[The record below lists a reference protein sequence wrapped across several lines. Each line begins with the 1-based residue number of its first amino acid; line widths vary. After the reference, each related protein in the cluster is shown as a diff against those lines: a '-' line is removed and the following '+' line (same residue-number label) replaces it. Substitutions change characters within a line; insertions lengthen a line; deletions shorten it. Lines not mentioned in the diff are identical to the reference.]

1 MAASRIGLLF
11 LVILVAALAT
21 LAGCGFSLSA
31 TAYQTTVPLR
41 GSVHGGNQP
50 VTGASVQF
58 YAAGTSGPGSAAL
71 PLLSKPVQSDSNGN
85 FSIPPSLICPSSTS
99 QVYVV
104 ARGGKPGTLSGG
116 GNPALELTA
125 MLGSCNDLSTFSSIS
140 VNEVTTVGSVW
151 PLAAFMTSPS
161 HLGYESGDASFLN
174 AVSSVPEFINIAQ
187 GNSPGKPTAT
197 SYFAENSKLYSLA
210 NVLADCVNSSGGSA
224 GDGSPC
230 GLLFSIA
237 TLSGGNAPTDTM
249 TAAMRIAQ
257 NPHNNV
263 LDIFGLAKADTSYQ
277 PTLTSAPPDWTLTLT
292 YLVATPSISL
302 GTGSYVG
309 TQEVTISDSTAGSAI
324 HYTTDGTVPTS
335 SSPLYAGPLSI
346 AVSTTVQAIAVLEGS
361 QSAIASSILTITSAH
376 APVKLAFLQQP
387 SNALAGATISPAVQV
402 AVEDS
407 SGTVVTSATDPV
419 TLTLAGGTSLAGTLT
434 AAPRNGV
441 ATFSNLSVN
450 AAGAGYTLSATSPGL
465 ASAISDS
472 FTITA
477 SASGAGAPPAKL
489 AFLQQPSNA
498 LTGATISPAV
508 QVAVE
513 DSSGKVVT
521 SATDPITLTLKG
533 GTSLAGTLTAAP
545 RNGVATFSNLSVNAA
560 GAGYTLSA
568 SSPGLSSA
576 TSASFTI
583 TASASG
589 AGGSPAKLA
598 FLQQPSNALTGATI
612 SPAVQVAVEDSSGN
626 AATTATNPVTVTLV
640 SSAGLQGAQWTAT
653 PQNGIATF
661 SKLTVSTAGS
671 GFTLVASSPTL
682 ASTTSISFTISAS
695 AGATAPLPA
704 KLAFL
709 QQPSNA
715 LAGATIS
722 PAVQVVVEDNSGNVV
737 TTATNPVTLAL
748 VGGSGLT
755 GTLMARPQNGI
766 ATFSDLSV
774 GTAGSGYTLS
784 ATSPSLTSATSTS
797 FTINAQA
804 GGSGSSP
811 VKLAFLV
818 QPSNALTQAT
828 ISPAVQVA
836 IENGSGNTVTTAG
849 DSVTVALTNGSG
861 LGGTLTVT
869 AQNGIATFSD
879 LTLSSA
885 GNYTLSASSSGLS
898 SATSA
903 SFTVSAPG
911 GGNNASPVKLAF
923 LVQPSNA
930 LIQATISPA
939 VQVAVEN
946 ANGNI
951 VTAGSDS
958 ITLSLTNGS
967 GLGGTLTAAALNGVA
982 TFSNLTMSAAGSGY
996 MLLASSPGLTSATS
1010 ASFTISAPS
1019 LGNVQPLG
1027 VISASQ
1033 PLAGLGFNI
1042 DPLNEW
1048 EFQLAAKA
1056 GTTHVRFQCGWNAT
1070 ETQTAPPQNQNTA
1083 TPYVLPSDCQSGL
1096 AFAKQYGMHP
1106 TIIAAYGSPYHTILS
1121 VAAPGGASAGST
1133 SINVQFS
1140 SGVGGDTM
1148 ASLAPFTDTVIAANG
1163 SQISARNS
1171 YAGTLITGVNQT
1183 DATHA
1188 TLTLASALTSAL
1200 PANSTTLYT
1209 ISEYLHPPAATFSP
1223 SDPSVIAFA
1232 KYAQFLAQSI
1242 AAAGLT
1248 GDVELWN
1255 EPPWSPDPW
1264 DERANFYDTFPGVI
1278 SPGPQGPS
1286 LANWGFVAA
1295 LQGQTPIPGVTY
1307 TWAGT
1312 NKSGDNS
1319 VLNPSMLANTG
1330 VAFTQPA
1337 TTVTSESLHPYTNN
1351 PEDSAWSESCLE
1363 GTIKAFPL
1371 APLYFMPCN
1380 LVSTSQSNS
1389 LLVEQESLVQK
1400 SRNSSWGVAHDITE
1414 TGFSLALGDTAH
1426 QARYTMRIFLAF
1438 QAAGVTPL
1446 EFYRLYDSSAQQL
1459 TFTDPT
1465 TQNPLP
1471 SYTAIAGLMSDLG
1484 AIKNPAAVQSSNLA
1498 SIVSYAGSYLL
1509 DTVHIVGARPGDT
1522 ANSEIFAIWQQSTV
1536 GIYGKWGTLAQPNPA
1551 PVTIEIPAGSVV
1563 STVLNLDT
1571 RQPVSYTTS
1580 GQQITLDVSDDP
1592 IEVLVVPMP

>member
-1 MAASRIGLLF
+1 MAASRLGLLF
-11 LVILVAALAT
+11 IVILVAALAT

-31 TAYQTTVPLR
+31 TAYQTSVPLR

-50 VTGASVQF
+50 VTGASVQL

-85 FSIPPSLICPSSTS
+85 FSIPASLICPSSTS

-104 ARGGKPGTLSGG
+104 ARGGKPETLSGG

-125 MLGSCNDLSTFSSIS
+125 MLGPCNDLSTFNSIS

-174 AVSSVPEFINIAQ
+174 AVTSVPEFINIAQ
-187 GNSPGKPTAT
+187 GNSPGKPAAT

-224 GDGSPC
+224 GDGTPC
-230 GLLFSIA
+230 GNLFSIA
-237 TLSGGNAPTDTM
+237 SLSGGNAPTDTM
-249 TAAMRIAQ
+249 TAALRIAQ
-257 NPHNNV
+257 NPRNNV

-277 PTLTSAPPDWTLTLT
+277 PNLTSAPPDWTLTLT
-292 YLVATPSISL
+292 YLVASPSISL

-309 TQEVTISDSTAGSAI
+309 PQEVTLTDSTAGSAI
-324 HYTTDGTVPTS
+324 HYTTDGTAPTS
-335 SSPLYAGPLSI
+335 SSPLYAGPISI
-346 AVSTTVQAIAVLEGS
+346 AVSTTVQAIAILQGS
-361 QSAIASSILTITSAH
+361 PSAIASSILTITSAH

-387 SNALAGATISPAVQV
+387 SNALVGATISPAVQV

-407 SGTVVTSATDPV
+407 SGTVVTSAADPV

-434 AAPRNGV
+434 ATPRNGV

-450 AAGAGYTLSATSPGL
+450 AAGAGYTLSATSLGL
-465 ASAISDS
+465 APATSTS
-472 FTITA
+472 FTI
-477 SASGAGAPPAKL
+477 
-489 AFLQQPSNA
+489 
-498 LTGATISPAV
+498 
-508 QVAVE
+508 
-513 DSSGKVVT
+513 
-521 SATDPITLTLKG
+521 
-533 GTSLAGTLTAAP
+533 
-545 RNGVATFSNLSVNAA
+545 
-560 GAGYTLSA
+560 SA
-568 SSPGLSSA
+568 SS
-576 TSASFTI
+576 T
-583 TASASG
+583 G
-589 AGGSPAKLA
+589 AGRSPAKLA
-598 FLQQPSNALTGATI
+598 FLQQPSNALTGAAI

-626 AATTATNPVTVTLV
+626 AATTATNPVTLTLV
-640 SSAGLQGAQWTAT
+640 SSAGLQAAQWTAT

-661 SKLTVSTAGS
+661 SNLTVSTAGS
-671 GFTLVASSPTL
+671 GYTFVASSPTL
-682 ASTTSISFTISAS
+682 ASTTSSSFAISAP
-695 AGATAPLPA
+695 AGGPAVLPA

-709 QQPSNA
+709 QQPSNT

-737 TTATNPVTLAL
+737 TAAANPVTLAL

-784 ATSPSLTSATSTS
+784 ATSPSLTSAISTN

-818 QPSNALTQAT
+818 QPSAALTQAA
-828 ISPAVQVA
+828 ISPAVKVS
-836 IENGSGNTVTTAG
+836 IEDASGNTVPTASN
-849 DSVTVALTNGSG
+849 SVTVALTNGSG

-869 AQNGIATFSD
+869 AQNGIATFSN
-879 LTLSSA
+879 LNLSSA
-885 GNYTLSASSSGLS
+885 GNYTLLASSSGLS
-898 SATSA
+898 SAASA
-903 SFTVSAPG
+903 SFTVSTPG
-911 GGNNASPVKLAF
+911 SGSGASPVKLAF

-930 LIQATISPA
+930 LTQATISPA

-946 ANGNI
+946 ANGN
-951 VTAGSDS
+951 VVSAGSDS
-958 ITLSLTNGS
+958 LTLSLTNGS

-982 TFSNLTMSAAGSGY
+982 TFSNLTMSTAGSGY

-1010 ASFTISAPS
+1010 TSFTISAPS

-1027 VISASQ
+1027 VIPASQ

-1048 EFQLAAKA
+1048 EFQLAAAA

-1070 ETQTAPPQNQNTA
+1070 ETQTAPPQNQNTSTA
-1083 TPYVLPSDCQSGL
+1083 YVLQSDCQSGL
-1096 AFAKQYGMHP
+1096 ALAKKYGMHP
-1106 TIIAAYGSPYHTILS
+1106 TLVAAYGSPYHTILS
-1121 VAAPGGASAGST
+1121 VAVPGGASAGST
-1133 SINVQFS
+1133 SINVQFA

-1148 ASLAPFTDTVIAANG
+1148 ASLAPFTDTLIAANG
-1163 SQISARNS
+1163 SQITARNS
-1171 YAGTLITGVNQT
+1171 YAGALITAVNQT
-1183 DATHA
+1183 DPTHA

-1223 SDPSVIAFA
+1223 SDPSVMAYA

-1255 EPPWSPDPW
+1255 EPPWAPDPW

-1295 LQGQTPIPGVTY
+1295 LQGQTPITGVTY

-1330 VAFTQPA
+1330 VSFTEPA

-1351 PEDSAWSESCLE
+1351 PEDSAWSESCLQ
-1363 GTIKAFPL
+1363 GTIKAYPL

-1389 LLVEQESLVQK
+1389 LLVEQENLVQK
-1400 SRNSSWGVAHDITE
+1400 SRNSSWGIAHEITE
-1414 TGFSLALGDTAH
+1414 TGFSLANGDTAH

-1446 EFYRLYDSSAQQL
+1446 EFYRLYDPSAQQL

-1471 SYTAIAGLMSDLG
+1471 SYTAVAGLMSDLAG
-1484 AIKNPAAVQSSNLA
+1484 IKNPAVAQSSNLA
-1498 SIVSYAGSYLL
+1498 SIVSYAGTYLL
-1509 DTVHIVGARPGDT
+1509 DTVHIVGARPGDA
-1522 ANSEIFAIWQQSTV
+1522 ANSDVFTIWQQSTV
-1536 GIYGKWGTLAQPNPA
+1536 GIHGTWGTIAQPNPA

-1580 GQQITLDVSDDP
+1580 GQQITLAVSDDP
-1592 IEVLVVPMP
+1592 IEVLVVPLP

>member
-1 MAASRIGLLF
+1 M
-11 LVILVAALAT
+11 
-21 LAGCGFSLSA
+21 
-31 TAYQTTVPLR
+31 
-41 GSVHGGNQP
+41 
-50 VTGASVQF
+50 
-58 YAAGTSGPGSAAL
+58 
-71 PLLSKPVQSDSNGN
+71 QSDSNGN
-85 FSIPPSLICPSSTS
+85 FSIPASLICPSSTS

-104 ARGGKPGTLSGG
+104 ARGGKPETLSGG

-125 MLGSCNDLSTFSSIS
+125 MLGSCNELSAFSSIS

-224 GDGSPC
+224 GDGTPC
-230 GLLFSIA
+230 GNLFSIA
-237 TLSGGNAPTDTM
+237 SQSGGNAPTDTM

-257 NPHNNV
+257 NPRNNV

-277 PTLTSAPPDWTLTLT
+277 PTLASAPPDWTLTLT

-309 TQEVTISDSTAGSAI
+309 TQEVAISDATAGSAI
-324 HYTTDGTVPTS
+324 HYTTDGTVPNS

-346 AVSTTVQAIAVLEGS
+346 AVSTTVQAIAILQGS
-361 QSAIASSILTITSAH
+361 PSAIASSILTITAAH
-376 APVKLAFLQQP
+376 APV
-387 SNALAGATISPAVQV
+387 
-402 AVEDS
+402 
-407 SGTVVTSATDPV
+407 
-419 TLTLAGGTSLAGTLT
+419 
-434 AAPRNGV
+434 
-441 ATFSNLSVN
+441 
-450 AAGAGYTLSATSPGL
+450 
-465 ASAISDS
+465 
-472 FTITA
+472 
-477 SASGAGAPPAKL
+477 KL

-513 DSSGKVVT
+513 DSSGTVVT
-521 SATDPITLTLKG
+521 NATDPVTLTLTG
-533 GTSLAGTLTAAP
+533 GTSLAGTLTAAPRNGIATFSNLSVNAAGAGYTLSATSPGLASATSTSFTISASSSGAGRSPAKLAFLQQPSNALAGAAISPAVQVAVEDSSGSVVASATDPITLTLTGGTSLAGTLTATP

-568 SSPGLSSA
+568 ISPGLAPA
-576 TSASFTI
+576 TSTSFTI
-583 TASASG
+583 NASSNG
-589 AGGSPAKLA
+589 AGRSPAKLA
-598 FLQQPSNALTGATI
+598 FLQQPSNALTGAAI
-612 SPAVQVAVEDSSGN
+612 SPPVQVAVEDSSAN
-626 AATTATNPVTVTLV
+626 AATTATNPVTLTLV

-661 SKLTVSTAGS
+661 SNLTVSTAGS
-671 GFTLVASSPTL
+671 GYTLVASSPAL
-682 ASTTSISFTISAS
+682 ASTTSISFTISPP
-695 AGATAPLPA
+695 AGGAAPLPA

-737 TTATNPVTLAL
+737 TAAANPVTLAL
-748 VGGSGLT
+748 MGGSGLE
-755 GTLMARPQNGI
+755 GTFTARPLNGI

-774 GTAGSGYTLS
+774 SNAGSGYTLS

-797 FTINAQA
+797 FTINTQA

-811 VKLAFLV
+811 TKLAFLV

-836 IENGSGNTVTTAG
+836 IENASGDTVAAASN
-849 DSVTVALTNGSG
+849 SVTVALTNGSG
-861 LGGTLTVT
+861 LEGTLTVM
-869 AQNGIATFSD
+869 AQNGIATFSN
-879 LTLSSA
+879 LNLSST
-885 GNYTLSASSSGLS
+885 GNYALSASSSGLS
-898 SATSA
+898 SASSA
-903 SFTVSAPG
+903 SFTVSTPG
-911 GGNNASPVKLAF
+911 GGGNGTSPVKLAF

-946 ANGNI
+946 SNGN
-951 VTAGSDS
+951 VVSAGSDS
-958 ITLSLTNGS
+958 VTLNLTNGS
-967 GLGGTLTAAALNGVA
+967 GLGGTLTAPALNGVA
-982 TFSNLTMSAAGSGY
+982 TFSNLTMSTAGSGY
-996 MLLASSPGLTSATS
+996 LLLASSPGLTSATS
-1010 ASFTISAPS
+1010 TSFTISAPS

-1027 VISASQ
+1027 VIPASQ

-1048 EFQLAAKA
+1048 EFQLAAAA

-1070 ETQTAPPQNQNTA
+1070 ETQTAPPQNQNA
-1083 TPYVLPSDCQSGL
+1083 STPYVLQSDCQSGL
-1096 AFAKQYGMHP
+1096 ALAKKYGMHP
-1106 TIIAAYGSPYHTILS
+1106 TIIAAYGSPYHAILS
-1121 VAAPGGASAGST
+1121 VAVPGGASAGST
-1133 SINVQFS
+1133 SINIQFA

-1148 ASLAPFTDTVIAANG
+1148 ASLAPFTDTIIAANG
-1163 SQISARNS
+1163 SQITSRNS
-1171 YAGTLITGVNQT
+1171 YAGALITAVNQT
-1183 DATHA
+1183 DPTHA
-1188 TLTLASALTSAL
+1188 TLTLSSALTSAL
-1200 PANSTTLYT
+1200 PANSATLYT

-1255 EPPWSPDPW
+1255 EPPWAPDPW
-1264 DERANFYDTFPGVI
+1264 DERADFYDTFPGVV

-1295 LQGQTPIPGVTY
+1295 LQGQTPIPGATY

-1330 VAFTQPA
+1330 VSFTQPA

-1351 PEDSAWSESCLE
+1351 PEDSAWSEPCLE
-1363 GTIKAFPL
+1363 GTIKAYPL

-1400 SRNSSWGVAHDITE
+1400 SRNSSWGISHEITE
-1414 TGFSLALGDTAH
+1414 AGFSLALGDTAH

-1446 EFYRLYDSSAQQL
+1446 EFYRLYDPSAQQL
-1459 TFTDPT
+1459 TFTDPS

-1471 SYTAIAGLMSDLG
+1471 SYTAVAGLMSDLAG
-1484 AIKNPAAVQSSNLA
+1484 IKNPAVAQSSNLA
-1498 SIVSYAGSYLL
+1498 SIVSYAGTYPL

-1522 ANSEIFAIWQQSTV
+1522 ANSDIFTIWQQSTV
-1536 GIYGKWGTLAQPNPA
+1536 GIHGTWGTIAQPNPA

-1580 GQQITLDVSDDP
+1580 GQQITLAVSDDP
-1592 IEVLVVPMP
+1592 IEVLVVPLP